1 VENLAVSLGAT
12 LRKLRL
18 RKGQSLQQVADA
30 VGASKAHIWEME
42 TGKSRNPSIDLLTR
56 LADHYEVSL
65 ASLVGE
71 DPEALERIMEGDPE
85 ASRDDQLMRMFRQL
99 RSLETDDREMIHHM
113 IQRMIERRK
122 AAHGDQD

>member
-1 VENLAVSLGAT
+1 MSLGAT

-30 VGASKAHIWEME
+30 VDASKAHIWELE

-56 LADHYEVSL
+56 LADHYKVSL
-65 ASLVGE
+65 ASIVGE
-71 DPEALERIMEGDPE
+71 DPQALDRILQGDPE

-99 RSLETDDREMIHHM
+99 QSLPEHDRAMIDHM
-113 IQRMIERRK
+113 IRGMIERRR
-122 AAHGDQD
+122 ATHDD